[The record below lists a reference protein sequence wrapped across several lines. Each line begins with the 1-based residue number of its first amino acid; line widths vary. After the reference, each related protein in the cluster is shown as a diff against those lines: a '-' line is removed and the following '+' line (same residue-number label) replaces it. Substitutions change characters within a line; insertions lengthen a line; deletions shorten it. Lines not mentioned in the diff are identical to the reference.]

1 MNDTGGSPRRSYEPL
16 TEPPPRYRRYQGVRL
31 FAIAFV
37 ALLLFAVGPADP
49 ACLPRPPESDARHRS
64 GLALAPGRGPC
75 RASVDDRLG
84 LAYDRAYRFAV
95 EHADDLGYPWDDRG
109 NLTLV
114 VSAVTPRGH
123 VLAEQWGRLGWDVP
137 VRIRTVARSFGELER
152 IKHDVIDI
160 ARLRLPGSEYIRS
173 TWGDGRRNRVIIEV
187 QRLTDEVAAA
197 IVERHGTETVAVL
210 VDRRSGPIGLR
221 D

>member
-1 MNDTGGSPRRSYEPL
+1 M
-16 TEPPPRYRRYQGVRL
+16 RL
-31 FAIAFV
+31 FAISFV
-37 ALLLFAVGPADP
+37 AGLLFAVGPSDP
-49 ACLPRPPESDARHRS
+49 ACQPRPPESDARHSS

-75 RASVDDRLG
+75 HASIDDRLG

-114 VSAVTPRGH
+114 MSAATPRGQ
-123 VLAEQWGRLGWDVP
+123 VLAEQWSRLGWDVP
-137 VRIRTVARSFGELER
+137 VRIRTVTRSFAELER
-152 IKHDVIDI
+152 IKDGVIDI

-173 TWGDGRRNRVIIEV
+173 TWGDGQRNRVIIEV

-197 IVERHGTETVAVL
+197 IVARYGTEAVAVL
-210 VDRRSGPIGLR
+210 VDRRSGPVGLR